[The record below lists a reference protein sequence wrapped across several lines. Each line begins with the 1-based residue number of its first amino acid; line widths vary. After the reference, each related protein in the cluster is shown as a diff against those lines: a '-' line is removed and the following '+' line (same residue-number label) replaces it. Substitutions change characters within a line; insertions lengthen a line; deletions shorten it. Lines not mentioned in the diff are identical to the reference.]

1 MSMAASGEA
10 QERSAMRGLGLVG
23 CGHIGDSFI
32 KKRGAHDIL
41 SYDTHMSGSAVVL
54 HPWAS
59 RTADMSM
66 AASGEAQERNTFGVG
81 C

>member
-1 MSMAASGEA
+1 M
-10 QERSAMRGLGLVG
+10 
-23 CGHIGDSFI
+23 

-54 HPWAS
+54 HLWAS

-66 AASGEAQERNTFGVG
+66 AASGEAQERSTRRGLLVYSAWPVG
-81 C
+81 SQLPWGT